1 MYLFPKQRNMTISGS
16 TNNSNHQPLS
26 CLTIDV
32 EDWYHILN
40 SPVTPSIECW
50 SSLESRV
57 ERNLEELLTLLDSC
71 SVKAT
76 FFWLGWMAEHHK
88 HLVRKCQD
96 AGHEIASHGY
106 GHVLAYKVGK
116 KAFQQDITITKDI
129 LEDITGEPVRGF
141 RAAGFGITEKTP
153 WAFDVIK
160 KSGYQYDSS
169 IFPAPRG
176 HGGMPDSP
184 LGLYFI
190 ETRNGHL
197 LEIPMSI
204 VSIFHHRT
212 TFFGGGYLRLANIP
226 LIKWGIDK
234 LQSANQPLIV
244 YVHPREIDPGHPHL
258 PLTLLRRFKCYVKMK
273 STLPKLKWLC
283 TNYSFCTMLEM
294 VENYVRSF
302 YLESKMIPV
311 VHFRGIHTSE
321 PSSSLERLSNPANSK
336 AFRGRLLLVEKA
348 MANFLNTS
356 GLAHSKQ
363 SMNKVTGKP

>member
-1 MYLFPKQRNMTISGS
+1 MTISGS
-16 TNNSNHQPLS
+16 TNNSKHKLLS

-32 EDWYHILN
+32 EDWFHILN

-50 SSLESRV
+50 PNLESRV
-57 ERNLEELLTLLDSC
+57 EKNIDKLLELLDSF
-71 SVKAT
+71 SVKVT
-76 FFWLGWMAEHHK
+76 FFWLGWLAERHK
-88 HLVRKCQD
+88 DLVRKCNN

-106 GHVLAYKVGK
+106 AHILAYKAGE
-116 KAFQQDITITKDI
+116 KAFKYDIIRAKVI
-129 LEDITGEPVRGF
+129 LEDIIGEPVRGF
-141 RAAGFGITEKTP
+141 RAPGFGITKNTP
-153 WAFDVIK
+153 WAFDVIA

-169 IFPAPRG
+169 VFPASRG

-212 TFFGGGYLRLANIP
+212 SLFGGGYLRLANK
-226 LIKWGIDK
+226 LMIKWGIDK

-258 PLTLLRRFKCYVKMK
+258 PLTLLRRFKCYVNLK

-302 YLESKMIPV
+302 YLESKMLPI
-311 VHFRGIHTSE
+311 VHFRNVHTGE
-321 PSSSLERLSNPANSK
+321 PSPALEEHLHPVNREACRNK
-336 AFRGRLLLVEKA
+336 LLVLEKS
-348 MANFLNTS
+348 MASFLNTS
-356 GLAHSKQ
+356 VIYSPI
-363 SMNKVTGKP
+363 NIPREEV